1 MPLYLTISRGPRADR
16 TQPIMAISDQALIQR
31 VLRMIA
37 EIDADELRPALAI
50 DPDLPPD
57 TAEFR
62 DPDGK
67 VLGRIIN
74 LG

>member
-1 MPLYLTISRGPRADR
+1 
-16 TQPIMAISDQALIQR
+16 MAISDQALIQR

-37 EIDADELRPALAI
+37 EIDADELQLAI
-50 DPDLPPD
+50 GFDPDLPPD